1 MSKKITNPMIPFE
14 NMWVAL
20 TPDSRGVIASGRT
33 IKELEKKVDKI
44 GNHEAVF
51 TKVLPFGQFYSPQCE

>member
-1 MSKKITNPMIPFE
+1 MIPFE

-51 TKVLPFGQFYSPQCE
+51 TKVLPFGKFYSPQCE